1 MMDKKRWTER
11 SLFFLLGVLFIITAM
26 FLTGATNGTQC
37 GRYQISSWTRGQ
49 FVGAM
54 IVDTVTGRVKY
65 VDEKSEN
72 KPFEEI
78 K

>member
-1 MMDKKRWTER
+1 MMNNKRWIER
-11 SLFFLLGVLFIITAM
+11 SLFFLLGILFIIAAM
-26 FLTGATNGTQC
+26 FLTGATNGPQC

-54 IVDTVTGRVKY
+54 IVDTATGRVKY

>member
-1 MMDKKRWTER
+1 MMNKKRWSER
-11 SLFFLLGVLFIITAM
+11 SLFFLLGVLFIIAAM
-26 FLTGATNGTQC
+26 FLTGATNGPQY

-54 IVDTVTGRVKY
+54 IVDTITGRVKY
-65 VDEKSEN
+65 VDEKNEN

>member
-1 MMDKKRWTER
+1 MKLTHWRER
-11 SLFFLLGVLFIITAM
+11 ILFFFLGVFVVFALFLI
-26 FLTGATNGTQC
+26 TGASHGPQT

-54 IVDTVTGRVKY
+54 IVDTATGRVKY
-65 VDEKSEN
+65 VDEKNEN

>member
-26 FLTGATNGTQC
+26 FLTGAANGPQC

>member
-1 MMDKKRWTER
+1 MQLTLWRER
-11 SLFFLLGVLFIITAM
+11 VLFFFLGVFIVIAALF
-26 FLTGATNGTQC
+26 FTGASHGPQT

-65 VDEKSEN
+65 VDEKNEN
-72 KPFEEI
+72 KLFEEI

>member
-1 MMDKKRWTER
+1 MKSIHWRER
-11 SLFFLLGVLFIITAM
+11 VLCFFLGGLLVIAGLIVS
-26 FLTGATNGTQC
+26 GASHGPQT

-65 VDEKSEN
+65 VDEKNEN

>member
-1 MMDKKRWTER
+1 MNKKRWTER
-11 SLFFLLGVLFIITAM
+11 SLFFLMGVLFIIAAM
-26 FLTGATNGTQC
+26 FLTGATNGLQC

-54 IVDTVTGRVKY
+54 IVDTATGRVKY

>member
-1 MMDKKRWTER
+1 MMNKNRWTER
-11 SLFFLLGVLFIITAM
+11 SIFFLLGVLFIIAVM
-26 FLTGATNGTQC
+26 FLTGATKGPQC

-54 IVDTVTGRVKY
+54 IVDTTTGRVKY

>member
-1 MMDKKRWTER
+1 MNTKLWGER
-11 SLFFLLGVLFIITAM
+11 SLFFFLGILFVIAVLL
-26 FLTGATNGTQC
+26 LTGATNGPLP

-54 IVDTVTGRVKY
+54 IVDTTTGRVKY